1 MQNGEFCCSA
11 HQSVINPR
19 KKNSGLIFSQYLFS
33 IHISQVSSQPARYS
47 QLHLTNQAIPN
58 QLSSQLYSYSDFKRK
73 ACFLELKVKSTS
85 LHILIKLI
93 FCFMTWN
100 QFLFLPPLNSCTQL
114 ARVTKRPATQKV
126 PIKVAYYFLIYLQ
139 LCKCRLVFWVSQYVA
154 MESTDVFYY
163 YNAIYQKLS
172 RTASEVFL
180 IIIKI
185 SPSPFF

>member
-47 QLHLTNQAIPN
+47 QLHLTNQGIPN

-114 ARVTKRPATQKV
+114 ARVTKRPATQRV

-154 MESTDVFYY
+154 MESRDVFYY

-172 RTASEVFL
+172 RTASEVFV

-185 SPSPFF
+185 SHSPFF

>member
-85 LHILIKLI
+85 LHILI
-93 FCFMTWN
+93 CFMTWN

-185 SPSPFF
+185 YPSPFF